1 MFRTI
6 RKQLQFE
13 KDFRDVKIACDDN
26 QIEAHKV
33 IIDQNKLGKNN
44 NLKTIFVMQHWH
56 AMTTKSELTK

>member
-13 KDFRDVKIACDDN
+13 KDFRDVKIACDNN

-33 IIDQNKLGKNN
+33 IIEQNKLGKNN

-56 AMTTKSELTK
+56 ATTTKSKLIK